1 LTEYDKNI
9 IIFHRSKPMQTI
21 HKVVKV
27 INNQVII
34 DMPPDFMANE
44 VEVILKPL
52 THKAPGIH
60 ELEKEIDIGMKSP
73 FSPRSHE
80 EIFNKLKEKYAPR

>member
-1 LTEYDKNI
+1 
-9 IIFHRSKPMQTI
+9 MQTI

-34 DMPPDFMANE
+34 DIPPNFMANE

-52 THKAPGIH
+52 THKDPCIY
-60 ELEKEIDIGMKSP
+60 ELEREIDIGMKSP
-73 FSPRSHE
+73 ISPRSHK
-80 EIFNKLKEKYAPR
+80 EIFNNLKKKYEPC

>member
-1 LTEYDKNI
+1 
-9 IIFHRSKPMQTI
+9 MQTI

-34 DMPPDFMANE
+34 DIPPNFTANE

-52 THKAPGIH
+52 THKDPGIH

-73 FSPRSHE
+73 VSPRSHK
-80 EIFNKLKEKYAPR
+80 EIFNNMKEKYESR

>member
-1 LTEYDKNI
+1 
-9 IIFHRSKPMQTI
+9 MQSI

-27 INNQVII
+27 INNQVVI

-52 THKAPGIH
+52 THKDPGIH
-60 ELEKEIDIGMKSP
+60 ELEREIDIGLKSSL
-73 FSPRSHE
+73 SPRSHE
-80 EIFNKLKEKYAPR
+80 EIFNNLKEKYEPR

>member
-1 LTEYDKNI
+1 
-9 IIFHRSKPMQTI
+9 MQTI

-34 DMPPDFMANE
+34 DMPPDFIANE

-52 THKAPGIH
+52 AHKDPAIH
-60 ELEKEIDIGMKSP
+60 ELEREIDIGMKSP
-73 FSPRSHE
+73 ISPKSHK
-80 EIFNKLKEKYAPR
+80 EIMAKILNGSLHSELLQNPNTCKYNQP